1 MVTNFLSPQ
10 NIRPYIQN
18 LKVSHFIG
26 EWLQKEKNSNILVKN
41 LSEIV
46 LDILHKLEDDAV
58 VNFISKKAKEMTGD
72 FKINQI
78 LGNGMEYLLEKMTI
92 KNSLPVYRNKSK
104 TIFWNTT
111 KW

>member
-26 EWLQKEKNSNILVKN
+26 EWLQKEKTPLNFGEKFIRNCVRYS
-41 LSEIV
+41 S
-46 LDILHKLEDDAV
+46 KLEDDAV

-78 LGNGMEYLLEKMTI
+78 LGNGMEYLLEK
-92 KNSLPVYRNKSK
+92 K
-104 TIFWNTT
+104 
-111 KW
+111 

>member
-1 MVTNFLSPQ
+1 MASKREKCQ
-10 NIRPYIQN
+10 CSGE
-18 LKVSHFIG
+18 KFIP
-26 EWLQKEKNSNILVKN
+26 
-41 LSEIV
+41 EIV

-72 FKINQI
+72 IKINQI
-78 LGNGMEYLLEKMTI
+78 LGNGMEYLLKKMTI
-92 KNSLPVYRNKSK
+92 KNSLAFLRKSK